1 MHSLRNPRNL
11 ILIAGVLVAT
21 HCLMLTAF
29 AQTGAVKGKVRNMAG
44 DSISGA
50 AITARQDSKDIK
62 GLKAG
67 AKGEFVLDG
76 LAPGTYNIVFDA
88 KGYSTGIKYRVDVKS
103 NKTTDLGD
111 RLILQIDRGSQ
122 VVVHGSVFFKDG
134 TSVTAAEVKIE
145 KISPD
150 GSVKKIGTA
159 MTNIYGEFTFR
170 QPDNPARFRM
180 TVKYKDET
188 ATKEIEVESAAVY
201 RTAMSLPIS
210 RPGR

>member
-1 MHSLRNPRNL
+1 
-11 ILIAGVLVAT
+11 
-21 HCLMLTAF
+21 MLTAF